1 MENPLLKTENRKDGS
16 RRVSQSFKNEKS
28 RTKQCFQSECD
39 INTILKKY
47 RKTGLLEH
55 VNRFGGDYS
64 DVSGVGD
71 YQQSLNQ
78 VMLAQDMFESLPA
91 DIRTKFGN
99 DPGRFL
105 DFVEDPQNEEEL
117 IELGLK
123 PRQHVKTLEDYEEK
137 KSKAKPGAGKV
148 TPPKKGEGKI
158 EKKD

>member
-1 MENPLLKTENRKDGS
+1 
-16 RRVSQSFKNEKS
+16 
-28 RTKQCFQSECD
+28 
-39 INTILKKY
+39 
-47 RKTGLLEH
+47 
-55 VNRFGGDYS
+55 
-64 DVSGVGD
+64 
-71 YQQSLNQ
+71 
-78 VMLAQDMFESLPA
+78 MLAQDMFESLPA

-137 KSKAKPGAGKV
+137 KSKAKPAEEKK
-148 TPPKKGEGKI
+148 TSPKKGEETI